1 MDYSYSR
8 SYREKGR
15 KCSVSVSSVNDEVTG
30 ENSRNANF
38 NGSHVIS
45 AASRKA
51 SSPYRSV
58 HYDTQRAAP
67 SQWQYLSPSRPPLEL
82 PHPALRKHNASPRY
96 QPHQLVALCFNTLAG
111 HDCEHCALL
120 RHSMSH
126 DHHSTASPDST
137 RTLSHHEADDEK
149 QKDGGEKGGR
159 SSGPPAPVGLFD
171 KRLNATRLRI
181 IGLWLRTGEW
191 SMSAHA
197 SRQELIALQF

>member
-1 MDYSYSR
+1 MKSQVKTVGMQISTAVM
-8 SYREKGR
+8 SSLPLPEKLLR
-15 KCSVSVSSVNDEVTG
+15 HT
-30 ENSRNANF
+30 
-38 NGSHVIS
+38 
-45 AASRKA
+45 
-51 SSPYRSV
+51 
-58 HYDTQRAAP
+58 AP
-67 SQWQYLSPSRPPLEL
+67 STMTLNALPPLSGNTCLPLAPPLEL